1 MTANQHYINLYRTMV
16 LQIRRSVVR
25 GGVVVNAKP
34 LFMLALIEDIRRGL
48 PNQNMFAYDECLA
61 SIYYEK
67 WKTFYPNMVPTP
79 ICKPFYH
86 LANDGF
92 WNIKWKSRVVEPPAT
107 DKKIRDNAEYG
118 YLDNALWDVLQEEE
132 TRQYYE
138 DQIISYFLSDK
149 K

>member
-1 MTANQHYINLYRTMV
+1 MTADQHYINLYRTMM
-16 LQIRRSVVR
+16 LQIRRSVVK

-61 SIYYEK
+61 RIYYEK

-107 DKKIRDNAEYG
+107 DKKKKKLGNITKIKSYHIS
-118 YLDNALWDVLQEEE
+118 YQ
-132 TRQYYE
+132 TRNRKH
-138 DQIISYFLSDK
+138 QIIWQLSILTSLH
-149 K
+149 

>member
-1 MTANQHYINLYRTMV
+1 MTASQHYINLYRTMM

-92 WNIKWKSRVVEPPAT
+92 WNIKWKSRVVERR
-107 DKKIRDNAEYG
+107 IRLSGQCTVGCSPRRRNSAILRRSNHIIFPVRQEIENTKLYG
-118 YLDNALWDVLQEEE
+118 N
-132 TRQYYE
+132 
-138 DQIISYFLSDK
+138 
-149 K
+149 